1 MLKKD
6 KPSKRG
12 SKRIKTEYEK
22 FKKKM
27 LTRPVEEVYDECGK
41 IYFYTEVSHF
51 LIESDIKITPQMT
64 LSNLWHLYL
73 SDEFASVN
81 TWYDIK
87 SFIDN
92 NLNKES

>member
-1 MLKKD
+1 MIKKD

-51 LIESDIKITPQMT
+51 LI
-64 LSNLWHLYL
+64 
-73 SDEFASVN
+73 
-81 TWYDIK
+81 
-87 SFIDN
+87 
-92 NLNKES
+92 